1 MSLVVMK
8 EAIPPD
14 FSINIASSFCKESG
28 SDSLG
33 LYFFLV
39 LQEKSV
45 FVGAVAEFDCFDLVV
60 SRVWLYGT
68 DNTSFILTVVSYT
81 SCREPD
87 TLSGNMY

>member
-1 MSLVVMK
+1 MILLV
-8 EAIPPD
+8 
-14 FSINIASSFCKESG
+14 CT
-28 SDSLG
+28 
-33 LYFFLV
+33 FFLV

-45 FVGAVAEFDCFDLVV
+45 FVGAVAEFDRFDLVV